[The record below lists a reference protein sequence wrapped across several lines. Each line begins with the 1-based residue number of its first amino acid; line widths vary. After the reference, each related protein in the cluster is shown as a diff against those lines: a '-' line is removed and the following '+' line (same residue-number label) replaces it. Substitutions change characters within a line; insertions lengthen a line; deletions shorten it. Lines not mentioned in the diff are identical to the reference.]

1 MSAALETEM
10 GTFRRELPGL
20 LADPANR
27 GRFVLIQGGLVAGLF
42 PTFDAGLEAG
52 YDRFGL
58 EPFMVKEVTDR
69 EKPLYFSRP
78 LRCHT

>member
-10 GTFRRELPGL
+10 DTFRRELPGL
-20 LADPANR
+20 LAHPANR
-27 GRFVLIQGGLVAGLF
+27 GRFVLIRGELVAGLF
-42 PTFDAGLEAG
+42 STFEAGLEAG
-52 YDRFGL
+52 YNRFGL
-58 EPFMVKEVTDR
+58 GPFLVKEVTDR